1 MAGSIRVEDGTLVF
15 ELSGLDEFFA
25 IKRSITVPLE
35 HVVSVST
42 GRVPW
47 RPLRGLKL
55 GGTSFPGIIKEGRF
69 LDADGSM
76 MFFEMRHPD
85 SSVTVNL
92 DHEKYKSIVFEVPN
106 KREAAKI
113 ITDAL
118 NSRK

>member
-1 MAGSIRVEDGTLVF
+1 M
-15 ELSGLDEFFA
+15 
-25 IKRSITVPLE
+25 PLE
-35 HVVSVST
+35 HVVTVST

-69 LDADGSM
+69 LDADGRM

-85 SSVTVNL
+85 GCVTVHL
-92 DHEKYKSIVFEVPN
+92 DHEKYKSIVFEVPD
-106 KREAAKI
+106 KRQTAKT